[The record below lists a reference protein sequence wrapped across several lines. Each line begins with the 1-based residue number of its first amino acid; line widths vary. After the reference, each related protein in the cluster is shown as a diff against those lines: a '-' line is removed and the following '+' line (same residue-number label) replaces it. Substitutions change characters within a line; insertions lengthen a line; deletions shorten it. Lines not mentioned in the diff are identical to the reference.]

1 MRMGVRHSPVG
12 GPSVRTPD
20 DFGQRLEQSRNVAV
34 GKVCEVCDVMSL
46 PREILPGRFYKITRR
61 TVQRMF
67 LLRPDDETNNAFLY
81 CLGVAAKRCGVEVL
95 LPCVM
100 SNHHHTEIYDRKGTV
115 VEFVEHLHKLMARSQ
130 NVLRGRS
137 ENMWS
142 SEEVSIVQLVDP
154 ADVIDKLVYTATN
167 PVKDGLVEK
176 VHHWPGVNGF
186 SDLVNQRTIRA
197 KRPRHF
203 FREDGPM
210 PAEITLELTI
220 PPELG
225 EAAEVLAVL
234 RERVAAFEESKRLER
249 LKTGRSVLG
258 RRRVLRQSPFA
269 SPTTESPRR
278 EIRPRV
284 AARSR
289 GSRIE
294 ALLRNRVFIDR
305 YRAARVAWLAGASV
319 EFPPGTY
326 WLRRFAGVTVAP
338 DTRSTFKT

>member
-1 MRMGVRHSPVG
+1 
-12 GPSVRTPD
+12 
-20 DFGQRLEQSRNVAV
+20 
-34 GKVCEVCDVMSL
+34 MSF

-61 TVQRMF
+61 TVQRLF

-81 CLGVAAKRCGVEVL
+81 CLAVAAKRYGIEVL

-100 SNHHHTEIYDRKGTV
+100 SNHHHTDIFDRNGMV

-154 ADVIDKLVYTATN
+154 ADVLDKLVYTATN

-197 KRPRHF
+197 TRPRHF
-203 FREDGPM
+203 FRADGPM
-210 PAEITLELTI
+210 PAEVTLELTI

-225 EAAEVLAVL
+225 ETSAVLAVL
-234 RERVAAFEESKRLER
+234 RERVAAFEENMRVER

-269 SPTTESPRR
+269 SPATEKQRR

-284 AARSR
+284 AARSKW
-289 GSRIE
+289 SRIE
-294 ALLRNRVFIDR
+294 ALLRNRAFIDT

-326 WLRRFAGVTVAP
+326 WLRRFAGVTIAGA
-338 DTRSTFKT
+338 TRSPFTN